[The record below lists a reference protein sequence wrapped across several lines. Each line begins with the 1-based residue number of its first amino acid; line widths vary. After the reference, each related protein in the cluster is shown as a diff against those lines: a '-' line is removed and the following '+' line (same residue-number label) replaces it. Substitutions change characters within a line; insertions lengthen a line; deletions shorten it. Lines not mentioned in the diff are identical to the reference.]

1 MIGEIPSKANI
12 PRTRE
17 IDKPD
22 CPRGGETG
30 KKQVARQQKIK
41 QIRASVNKSQAS
53 IGLGHIKAVSTGK
66 KNDRRR
72 DFFGGIPGDTQSR
85 NCLVLKLAKY

>member
-12 PRTRE
+12 PQTRE

-66 KNDRRR
+66 KMTDEEI
-72 DFFGGIPGDTQSR
+72 FFEGFRGIPNRETVW
-85 NCLVLKLAKY
+85 C

>member
-12 PRTRE
+12 PQTRE

-22 CPRGGETG
+22 CPGGETG

-66 KNDRRR
+66 KMTDVEI
-72 DFFGGIPGDTQSR
+72 FFGGIPGDTQSR